1 MTAIS
6 SHELPMMILK
16 RKMANHNGSEADMDE
31 HPSNP
36 ESKYTEYTEYTEK
49 VGIAELGDLTF

>member
-1 MTAIS
+1 
-6 SHELPMMILK
+6 MMILK